1 MSPAD
6 DAPRTLTFYRIVRE
20 NPPTLDDFKS
30 HRELGIPAL
39 DDDPE
44 HLRMRE
50 GISVH
55 ATEAQSRA
63 KARSRPWFGRFIAR
77 LEIPDHGIVRWART
91 AGGRGHHTLW
101 GEPAVLR
108 SFIVEIIP
116 V

>member
-1 MSPAD
+1 MAD
-6 DAPRTLTFYRIVRE
+6 SDLPTRELFRIVRS

-44 HLRMRE
+44 HLRMPE

-55 ATEAQSRA
+55 ATLAQSRA
-63 KARSRPWFGRFIAR
+63 KDRSRPWFGRLVAR
-77 LEIPDHGIVRWART
+77 LVIPDDGSIEWART
-91 AGGRGHHTLW
+91 AGGRGHHTIW
-101 GEPAVLR
+101 GDPAHLR
-108 SFIVEIIP
+108 SYVVEVLP